1 MASKLKQNTMEN
13 LFELMEKYNLTLRR
27 LGSEE
32 VTTYSPIPDRE
43 LKENETLIDIIRKS
57 DESKESFEKWQEKG
71 YFNNCRWNNGF
82 VISKAVREVKKR
94 EDGWLVKVD
103 NSHGS
108 IQNWNRKYDFYGK
121 TPEEAIAKAVADIE
135 KRKKECEEKKKQA
148 GIC

>member
-27 LGSEE
+27 LSDED
-32 VTTYSPIPDRE
+32 VTCYTPIPGRE
-43 LKENETLIDIIRKS
+43 LNDNETLVETIVKS
-57 DESKESFEKWQEKG
+57 NVSKEEFEKWQKKG
-71 YFNNCRWNNGF
+71 YWQSCRFNNGF
-82 VISKAVREVKKR
+82 VIGKAVREVKKH